1 MFVKRID
8 AMTDEAKRVWK
19 TVWLGAVVVSAIM
32 LACWI
37 WRPNSTRVPEEL
49 LGEWRTADPSYAG
62 RALKIDEVTIN
73 FETGDGK
80 LSVGF
85 ITGVRSV
92 QEGSRTLYTIS
103 YSSDGMANEVS
114 FFCEGARD
122 KIIKFRNQENTIWTK
137 ESSS

>member
-1 MFVKRID
+1 
-8 AMTDEAKRVWK
+8 MTDEARSVWK
-19 TVWLGAVVVSAIM
+19 TIWLGAVVISAIM

-37 WRPNSTRVPEEL
+37 WRPYGTQVPEEL
-49 LGEWRTADPSYAG
+49 LGEWRTTDPNYSD

-92 QEGSRTLYTIS
+92 SEGNRTLYTIS
-103 YSSDGMANEVS
+103 YSLDGAPNEVS
-114 FFCEGARD
+114 FYYDSLRNRTIVF
-122 KIIKFRNQENTIWTK
+122 KNQEKTVWAK
-137 ESSS
+137 ESGS